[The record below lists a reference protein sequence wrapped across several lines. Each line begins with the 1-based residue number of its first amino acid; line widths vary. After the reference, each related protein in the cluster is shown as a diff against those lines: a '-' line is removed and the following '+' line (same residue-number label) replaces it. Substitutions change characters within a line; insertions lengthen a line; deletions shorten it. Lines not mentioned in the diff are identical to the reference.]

1 MDEMLDRAWNLPL
14 TGGRCVVDAEKVR
27 DLIDDIRLNMPA
39 EIKQA
44 KQIVAD
50 RADIISVAK
59 TEAENIVRKAE
70 DRAKALVEQE
80 EITKQA
86 QTRAVEVLTQA
97 QMKSREMRQASQ
109 EFAETMLKSTEET
122 LTKALSDVRSTR
134 QALKTSGRNQQN
146 SEKSREKGR
155 DF

>member
-50 RADIISVAK
+50 RSDIINVAK
-59 TEAENIVRKAE
+59 TEAETIVRKAE

-86 QTRAVEVLTQA
+86 QTRAVEI
-97 QMKSREMRQASQ
+97 
-109 EFAETMLKSTEET
+109 
-122 LTKALSDVRSTR
+122 
-134 QALKTSGRNQQN
+134 GRAHV
-146 SEKSREKGR
+146 
-155 DF
+155 

>member
-1 MDEMLDRAWNLPL
+1 MNIDDILDAMDEMLDRAWNLPL

-59 TEAENIVRKAE
+59 KEAEGFGG
-70 DRAKALVEQE
+70 
-80 EITKQA
+80 T
-86 QTRAVEVLTQA
+86 
-97 QMKSREMRQASQ
+97 
-109 EFAETMLKSTEET
+109 
-122 LTKALSDVRSTR
+122 
-134 QALKTSGRNQQN
+134 
-146 SEKSREKGR
+146 GR
-155 DF
+155 DHQTGTGPRNGDIVPGPDQIPGNAAGIPGVCGNHA